1 MAKMERR
8 RRSRAAHGA
17 MDPEVSEIR
26 DPDPVLR
33 TQHLLEGDWIM
44 EYRTGVSL
52 AELLMSH
59 IGGTEVQDV
68 YIDEDEHG
76 RYIGVVFTDGENEYH
91 LTFEEGGT
99 VQLAEGPLEGD
110 KLEEVTSFSLADVQP
125 PFSEGGIAEG

>member
-1 MAKMERR
+1 MADMERR
-8 RRSRAAHGA
+8 RRSPATDGA
-17 MDPEVSEIR
+17 TDVGMSETR
-26 DPDPVLR
+26 GRDPVLR

-44 EYRTGVSL
+44 DYRTGVSL

-68 YIDEDEHG
+68 YIDEDEQG